1 MTEAEK
7 MADEWWTNGED
18 AYDYAL
24 VSDERHKMLIELI
37 QQVAERTLEECIGII
52 EETADKN
59 KDAYTHYE
67 NHQEAIRSCRWWE
80 EEA

>member
-1 MTEAEK
+1 MIEAEK
-7 MADEWWTNGED
+7 MASKWFNEWISVRAED
-18 AYDYAL
+18 P
-24 VSDERHKMLIELI
+24 LINTIKELI

-52 EETADKN
+52 EETADEN